1 MEDGERDS
9 FAAIELLPALAYG
22 PRRFCVD
29 QAVSERT
36 FAPQCSPQ
44 NSAFNVCT
52 AGVSSAPANWECFD
66 TFGAFAVGPCAAQLD
81 ALNNCF

>member
-1 MEDGERDS
+1 M
-9 FAAIELLPALAYG
+9 
-22 PRRFCVD
+22 D

-36 FAPQCSPQ
+36 FLPQCSAQ
-44 NSAFNVCT
+44 NSAFNICT